1 MRFILKIL
9 ALPIMLALGILRAM
23 LAFIH
28 SMASWVCWGLCVVC
42 LICGLFSCFVEHD
55 TAMGIKEL
63 IGAFV
68 LSPYGLPA
76 AAGWIVEELGAV
88 NYALHSFVFE

>member
-1 MRFILKIL
+1 MRFILKIF
-9 ALPIMLALGILRAM
+9 ALPVM

-42 LICGLFSCFVEHD
+42 LICGLFSCFVERD
-55 TAMGIKEL
+55 TASGMKEL
-63 IGAFV
+63 VGAFI

-76 AAGWIVEELGAV
+76 AAGWIVEKLGAV
-88 NYALHSFVFE
+88 NYALHSFVFG

>member
-9 ALPIMLALGILRAM
+9 ALPVMLALGMLRAM

-28 SMASWVCWGLCVVC
+28 SMASWVCWGLSLIC
-42 LICGLFSCFVEHD
+42 LICGLFSCFVERD
-55 TAMGIKEL
+55 TASGMKEL
-63 IGAFV
+63 IGAFI

-76 AAGWIVEELGAV
+76 VTGRIVEGLGAV
-88 NYALHSFVFE
+88 SCALHSFVFG